1 MFNLPG
7 QSTLGLVLVKM
18 PSKVPAQ
25 ASRLVRN
32 SSRLK
37 IFLTVAAME
46 ECSNSDVGYGPEGA
60 CNTAVLSHQS
70 TYTSEHV

>member
-1 MFNLPG
+1 
-7 QSTLGLVLVKM
+7 
-18 PSKVPAQ
+18 
-25 ASRLVRN
+25 
-32 SSRLK
+32 
-37 IFLTVAAME
+37 ME